1 MDSIIFEKSK
11 KFAIRIVGLYSFL
24 CNKKREYVMSKQMLR
39 CGTSIG
45 ANLAEAKYAISEND
59 FLAKL
64 YISLKETS
72 ETIYWL
78 DILHE
83 ASFVDDETYL
93 SINED
98 ATEIRKMLSSSTKT
112 ISNRK
117 KGINAVPKPQQ
128 KDQNE

>member
-24 CNKKREYVMSKQMLR
+24 CNDKREYVMSKQMLR

-45 ANLAEAKYAISEND
+45 ANLAEAEYAISEND

-83 ASFVDDETYL
+83 AGFVDDETYF
-93 SINED
+93 STNAD

-117 KGINAVPKPQQ
+117 KGINAVRTVE
-128 KDQNE
+128 DD